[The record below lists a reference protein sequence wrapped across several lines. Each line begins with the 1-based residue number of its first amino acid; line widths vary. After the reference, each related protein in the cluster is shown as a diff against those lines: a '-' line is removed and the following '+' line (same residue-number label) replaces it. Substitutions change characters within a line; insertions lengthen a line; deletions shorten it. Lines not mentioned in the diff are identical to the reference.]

1 MATSL
6 IRIPQ
11 PQGGTMYAFAS
22 AAKDITRAFN
32 NPDIKFEFSKF
43 ALLDLPDFTTPVNGL
58 NTINLTNQ
66 VEASGNQYITDSE
79 ANVEFAQSFQSYVL
93 NLEELLLQDD
103 DHDPVLLQSDAE
115 KILFKWLSGLGAIRF
130 KSSDSSEST
139 SGTHYTEVLDASGT
153 GLDYERVVKYLGSID
168 AENDIAYKGNTYHEV
183 YINVPSSV
191 GNTPTVLFSPANYN
205 TTATKVYSGNEISGR
220 AGQNHP
226 DPNLTLDAIVD
237 VGTNAGGPYYDINS
251 NATNSVQ
258 IDFEP
263 LSYHGIAND
272 TKVSTLNDYAKKG
285 QDFRFNAVLVY
296 YDMFSVSTPVN
307 RATNLYGLLILDN
320 IGGNFGVGSKIHE
333 QLKFKPN
340 EVTGLNGNA
349 FSLKLNLKFNTSLD
363 NVGVETN
370 INDFTT
376 FSMDLFLD
384 TTTALEHA
392 TDLLL
397 RANNLY
403 GGLATRLEYLER
415 MVLAGEERDEMVQ
428 RLEDLENSFN
438 NASIALQDSD
448 SLLQL
453 ITKAHTKLNSLLDG
467 TVPVEL
473 QYNTDVI
480 FNGLGTEVDKTVPN
494 RIKVNNAVHG
504 YHNNPVFKWDIN
516 AGAKVEP
523 RLSTNNTF
531 NPNGDPGNGQGSSAY
546 GIWAQLK
553 PYDNRIS
560 LIDKISGNTNQFAG
574 EETPQLGGDL
584 NIYIDDGRVAWKA
597 GQTVKITFE
606 TIDVSESDIYIRTG
620 SASGFD
626 KIVGAVIRPSML
638 LSNKPYFEVVCIDPV
653 NYIFEVDILR

>member
-1 MATSL
+1 
-6 IRIPQ
+6 
-11 PQGGTMYAFAS
+11 MYAFAS

-66 VEASGNQYITDSE
+66 IAASGNQYLADSE
-79 ANVEFAQSFQSYVL
+79 ANVEFAQSFQSYAL

-115 KILFKWLSGLGAIRF
+115 KIMFKWLSGLGAIRF
-130 KSSDSSEST
+130 KTSDSSEST
-139 SGTHYTEVLDASGT
+139 SGTHYTEATDASNT
-153 GLDYERVVKYLGSID
+153 GQNYERVVKYLGSID

-183 YINVPSSV
+183 YINVPSAV
-191 GNTPTVLFSPANYN
+191 GNTPTVLFNPGNYN
-205 TTATKVYSGNEISGR
+205 TTATKMYAENTLSGR
-220 AGQNHP
+220 GGQSHP
-226 DPNLTLDAIVD
+226 DPNLTLDSIID
-237 VGTNAGGPYYDINS
+237 VGSNANGPYYDINT
-251 NATNSVQ
+251 NATDSVH

-296 YDMFSVSTPVN
+296 YDLFSASTPVN
-307 RATNLYGLLILDN
+307 RATNLYGILILDN
-320 IGGNFGVGSKIHE
+320 IGGNFGIGSKIHE

-397 RANNLY
+397 RANNMY
-403 GGLATRLEYLER
+403 GGLANRLEDLER
-415 MVLAGEERDEMVQ
+415 IVLAGEERDEIVA
-428 RLEDLENSFN
+428 RINDLEESFN

-448 SLLQL
+448 SLLKL
-453 ITKAHTKLNSLLDG
+453 ITKAHNKLNTLLDG

-480 FNGLGTEVDKTVPN
+480 FNGIGTEVDKSVPN
-494 RIKVNNAVHG
+494 KIKVNNTVYG
-504 YHNNPVFKWDIN
+504 YHNNPLFKWDIN
-516 AGAKVEP
+516 VGERTGAV
-523 RLSTNNTF
+523 LSITNTF
-531 NPNGDPGNGQGSSAY
+531 NPGESGAGSLEF
-546 GIWAQLK
+546 GIWAQLR
-553 PYDNRIS
+553 PYTNRIS
-560 LIDKISGNTNQFAG
+560 LIDKIVGNSNANGGQD
-574 EETPQLGGDL
+574 TPELNSDL
-584 NIYIDDGRVAWKA
+584 NIYIDDGKNAWKP
-597 GQTVKITFE
+597 GQIVKISFE
-606 TIDVSESDIYIRTG
+606 TLNVSESDIYIRT
-620 SASGFD
+620 SKATGFD
-626 KIVGAVIRPSML
+626 QIVGQVIRPSML
-638 LSNKPYFEVVCIDPV
+638 LSNKPYFEVICIDPV

>member
-66 VEASGNQYITDSE
+66 VAASGSQYLADSE

-130 KSSDSSEST
+130 KTSDSSEST
-139 SGTHYTEVLDASGT
+139 SGTHYTESLDANNT
-153 GLDYERVVKYLGSID
+153 GQDYERVVKYLGSID

-183 YINVPSSV
+183 YINVPSAV
-191 GNTPTVLFSPANYN
+191 GNTPTVLFSPRDYN
-205 TTATKVYSGNEISGR
+205 TTATKMYAENTLSGR
-220 AGQNHP
+220 GGQSHP
-226 DPNLTLDAIVD
+226 DPNLTLDSIID
-237 VGTNAGGPYYDINS
+237 VGSNAGGPYYDVNT
-251 NATNSVQ
+251 NATNSVH

-263 LSYHGIAND
+263 LSYHGISSD

-296 YDMFSVSTPVN
+296 YDLFSTSTPVN
-307 RATNLYGLLILDN
+307 RATNLYGILILDN
-320 IGGNFGVGSKIHE
+320 IGGNFGIGSKIHE

-403 GGLATRLEYLER
+403 GGLANRLEDLEKI
-415 MVLAGEERDEMVQ
+415 VLAGEERDEIVT
-428 RLEDLENSFN
+428 RINDLENSFN

-448 SLLQL
+448 SLLKL
-453 ITKAHTKLNSLLDG
+453 ITKAHTKLNTILDG

-473 QYNTDVI
+473 QYNTDVV
-480 FNGLGTEVDKTVPN
+480 FNGMGTEVDKSVPN
-494 RIKVNNAVHG
+494 RIKVNNTVYG
-504 YHNNPVFKWDIN
+504 YHNNPLFKWDIN
-516 AGAKVEP
+516 TGERIGEV
-523 RLSTNNTF
+523 LSSTNTF
-531 NPNGDPGNGQGSSAY
+531 NPGESGAGA
-546 GIWAQLK
+546 AQFGVCATLK
-553 PYDNRIS
+553 GYTNRIS
-560 LIDKISGNTNQFAG
+560 LVDKLEGNSSDNPELNA
-574 EETPQLGGDL
+574 DL
-584 NIYIDDGRVAWKA
+584 NIYIDDSKVAWKT
-597 GQTVKITFE
+597 GQVVKITFE
-606 TIDVSESDIYIRTG
+606 TLNVSESDIYIRTDK
-620 SASGFD
+620 AAGFD
-626 KIVGAVIRPSML
+626 KIVGQVIRPSML
-638 LSNKPYFEVVCIDPV
+638 ISNKPYFEVTCIDPI

>member
-1 MATSL
+1 
-6 IRIPQ
+6 
-11 PQGGTMYAFAS
+11 MYAFAS

-66 VEASGNQYITDSE
+66 VAASGSQYLADSE
-79 ANVEFAQSFQSYVL
+79 ANVEFAQSFQSYAL

-139 SGTHYTEVLDASGT
+139 SGTHYTEVANASNT
-153 GLDYERVVKYLGSID
+153 GQDYERVVKYLGSID

-183 YINVPSSV
+183 YINVPSAV
-191 GNTPTVLFSPANYN
+191 GNTPTVLFNPGNYN
-205 TTATKVYSGNEISGR
+205 TTATKMYAENTLSGR
-220 AGQNHP
+220 GGQSHP
-226 DPNLTLDAIVD
+226 DPNLTLDSIVD
-237 VGTNAGGPYYDINS
+237 VGANANGPYYDINT
-251 NATNSVQ
+251 NATDSVH

-296 YDMFSVSTPVN
+296 YDLFSVSTPVN
-307 RATNLYGLLILDN
+307 RATNLYGILILDN
-320 IGGNFGVGSKIHE
+320 IGGNFGIGSKIHE

-397 RANNLY
+397 RANDLY
-403 GGLATRLEYLER
+403 GGLANRLEDLER
-415 MVLAGEERDEMVQ
+415 IVLAGEERDEIVA
-428 RLEDLENSFN
+428 RINDLEDSFN
-438 NASIALQDSD
+438 NASISLQDSD
-448 SLLQL
+448 SLLKL
-453 ITKAHTKLNSLLDG
+453 ITKAHNKLNTLLDG

-473 QYNTDVI
+473 QYNTNVI
-480 FNGLGTEVDKTVPN
+480 FNGIGTEVDKSVPN
-494 RIKVNNAVHG
+494 KIKVNNTVYG
-504 YHNNPVFKWDIN
+504 YHNNPLFKWDIN
-516 AGAKVEP
+516 VGERTGEV
-523 RLSTNNTF
+523 LSITNTF
-531 NPNGDPGNGQGSSAY
+531 NPGESGSGASEF
-546 GIWAQLK
+546 GIWAQLR
-553 PYDNRIS
+553 PYTNRIS
-560 LIDKISGNTNQFAG
+560 FIDKIVGNTNINSGQDIPELNA
-574 EETPQLGGDL
+574 DL
-584 NIYIDDGRVAWKA
+584 NIYIDDGKNAWKQ
-597 GQTVKITFE
+597 GQVVKISFE
-606 TIDVSESDIYIRTG
+606 TINVSESDIYIRT
-620 SASGFD
+620 SKATNFD
-626 KIVGAVIRPSML
+626 KIVGQVIRPSML
-638 LSNKPYFEVVCIDPV
+638 LSNKPYFEVTCIDPI

>member
-66 VEASGNQYITDSE
+66 TEASGNQYLADSE

-103 DHDPVLLQSDAE
+103 DHDPILLQSDAE

-130 KSSDSSEST
+130 KTSDSSEST
-139 SGTHYTEVLDASGT
+139 SGTHYTEVLDATGT

-168 AENDIAYKGNTYHEV
+168 AENDISYKGNTYHEV
-183 YINVPSSV
+183 YINVPSAV

-205 TTATKVYSGNEISGR
+205 TTATKVYSDNDLSGR
-220 AGQNHP
+220 GGQTHP

-237 VGTNAGGPYYDINS
+237 VGANAGGPYYDINS
-251 NATNSVQ
+251 NATDSVQ

-263 LSYHGIAND
+263 LSYHGIASD
-272 TKVSTLNDYAKKG
+272 TKVSTLNDFSKKG

-296 YDMFSVSTPVN
+296 YDLFSVSTPVN

-397 RANNLY
+397 RANDLY
-403 GGLATRLEYLER
+403 GGLANRLEDLER
-415 MVLAGEERDEMVQ
+415 IVLAGEERDEMVQ
-428 RLEDLENSFN
+428 RLEDLETSFN

-453 ITKAHTKLNSLLDG
+453 ITKAHSKLNSLIDG
-467 TVPVEL
+467 TIPVEL

-480 FNGLGTEVDKTVPN
+480 FNGLGTEVDKSVPN
-494 RIKVNNAVHG
+494 RIKVNNTVQG
-504 YHNNPVFKWDIN
+504 YSNNNVFKWDIN
-516 AGAKVEP
+516 AGERVGGA
-523 RLSTNNTF
+523 LGGTNTF
-531 NPNGDPGNGQGSSAY
+531 NPSGADGGSASF
-546 GIWAQLK
+546 GLWSQLK
-553 PYDNRIS
+553 PFTNRIS
-560 LIDKISGNTNQFAG
+560 LINKTSGNPSGIAGG
-574 EETPQLGGDL
+574 EEKPTLSGDL
-584 NIYIDDGRVAWKA
+584 NIYIDDRRVGWKE
-597 GQTVKITFE
+597 GQTVKISFE

-626 KIVGAVIRPSML
+626 KIVGSVIRPSDL